1 MYCWIKL
8 VSAVKRPQYLKKK
21 AQVLTMAL
29 HLSATV
35 SHHVQYQDS
44 SAEAIKWNPAIIL
57 IPTCVFFSYCDASK
71 CLQ

>member
-1 MYCWIKL
+1 
-8 VSAVKRPQYLKKK
+8 
-21 AQVLTMAL
+21 MAL

-71 CLQ
+71 CLQW

>member
-1 MYCWIKL
+1 
-8 VSAVKRPQYLKKK
+8 
-21 AQVLTMAL
+21 MAL

-57 IPTCVFFSYCDASK
+57 IATCVFFPTVTPQNVFSDK
-71 CLQ
+71 DTLNNK